1 SKAVASAYQEGMDPE
16 TLIKAAL
23 KSML

>member
-1 SKAVASAYQEGMDPE
+1 VPPE

-23 KSML
+23 EHKPDLIGLSGLL